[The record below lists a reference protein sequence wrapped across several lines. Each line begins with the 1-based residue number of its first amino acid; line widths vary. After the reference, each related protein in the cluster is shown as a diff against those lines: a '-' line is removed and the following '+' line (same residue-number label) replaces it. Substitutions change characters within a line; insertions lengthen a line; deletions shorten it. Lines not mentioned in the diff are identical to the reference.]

1 MAAATGVFAP
11 LEAHIRSHGTEAD
24 GSIDF
29 NELSLIGEGDER
41 AIAFQI
47 LGSDFLLTPEENVI
61 SVESVDGEVETFALG
76 EDIKKAVHSFLRW
89 RIAFVQAFGL

>member
-1 MAAATGVFAP
+1 MAAATGVFGP

-29 NELSLIGEGDER
+29 SELSLIGEGEER
-41 AIAFQI
+41 VIAFQL
-47 LGSDFLLTPEENVI
+47 LGSDFLLTPEENVV
-61 SVESVDGEVETFALG
+61 SVESVDGEAETFALG
-76 EDIKKAVHSFLRW
+76 DDLKKAVHSFLRW